1 MPNRTSS
8 LPLDLELAKARQLL
22 AEGRREEALGL
33 ALSLLQQTL
42 GQLRHTLLA
51 LHDNLAQLKAPEGQ
65 SEASSEGNLDHFP
78 VSLKAGGFYYH

>member
-8 LPLDLELAKARQLL
+8 VSLDLELAKARQLL
-22 AEGRREEALGL
+22 ADGRRQEALAL

-51 LHDNLAQLKAPEGQ
+51 LHDNLAQLKDTGDQ
-65 SEASSEGNLDHFP
+65 SAASSEGNQDHYP